1 MKCVLKR
8 LKLNGNKT
16 ELLIIRSR
24 NVLSPVRE
32 NMEISNSTIQPST
45 LAHNMGVTF
54 DEYMSMNK
62 HIANVDCTQKLFFP
76 FKKNSKNK
84 GLSIIASTRVKLELG
99 KRTLL

>member
-1 MKCVLKR
+1 
-8 LKLNGNKT
+8 
-16 ELLIIRSR
+16 
-24 NVLSPVRE
+24 
-32 NMEISNSTIQPST
+32 MEISNSTIQPST

-99 KRTLL
+99 KRTFEYHGAWQLNNLSGKIKMLSSLNSFKNKTR